1 MLDHEAIWKAYPN
14 IVNSSDAFVNY
25 GLDKDGNKVSI
36 AQTAVD
42 AARVELD
49 KLKYKSQRTQPPI
62 LGISSTYPDITE
74 QLDQLYHDI
83 EAGKFGADAKTGS
96 WYVGI
101 TSVKTAYPKP

>member
-1 MLDHEAIWKAYPN
+1 MDHEAIYKAHPN
-14 IVNSSDAFVNY
+14 VVTISEETGAFDIN
-25 GLDKDGNKVSI
+25 GNKVTLNQSLI
-36 AQTAVD
+36 D

-49 KLKYKSQRTQPPI
+49 KLKYKLDRTRPAI
-62 LGISSTYPDITE
+62 LGFSTTYPDITE

-83 EAGKFGADAKTGS
+83 ESGKFGADAKTGS

>member
-1 MLDHEAIWKAYPN
+1 MDHEAIYKSHPSVVTISDEAGAFDIN
-14 IVNSSDAFVNY
+14 GNSVTLNQS
-25 GLDKDGNKVSI
+25 LI
-36 AQTAVD
+36 D

-49 KLKYKSQRTQPPI
+49 KLKYKSDRTRPAI
-62 LGISSTYPDITE
+62 LGISSTYPVITD

-101 TSVKTAYPKP
+101 TSVKTSYPKPS